1 MRCVNYQ
8 ISEFLRLIIV
18 SRTYFP
24 TLIKKGKNI
33 NYANVFPKNIQSP
46 QYPNVFPNNIKNLK
60 KIYTYFRMG
69 TQYFSILK

>member
-60 KIYTYFRMG
+60 KNLYIFQNGHTVF
-69 TQYFSILK
+69 